1 MFINTHLCS
10 QAHKRLAYKT
20 ITPMYSFTRKN
31 ITVSLGHLLHPA
43 WPMYSYF
50 FSQWKYF
57 LKSQVKAPSRQ
68 AKDQAK
74 LIADCSV
81 STSEQSQSRCRH
93 PPTFSL
99 SRQVFS
105 CLLSHHRPGPSR
117 RHPSLGHNTSS
128 CFSSSH
134 SFSLP
139 VCYPQRA
146 QSKHLKTENRLRLC
160 STETP
165 LTPCTGLTV
174 NTPSWLYMPTPA
186 LLTLRPLHVPL
197 SCHPHTS
204 ATLVSFYSC

>member
-1 MFINTHLCS
+1 M
-10 QAHKRLAYKT
+10 
-20 ITPMYSFTRKN
+20 
-31 ITVSLGHLLHPA
+31 
-43 WPMYSYF
+43 
-50 FSQWKYF
+50 
-57 LKSQVKAPSRQ
+57 
-68 AKDQAK
+68 
-74 LIADCSV
+74 

-146 QSKHLKTENRLRLC
+146 QSKHLKTENGLQLC
-160 STETP
+160 PTETP
-165 LTPCTGLTV
+165 VTPRTGLTV
-174 NTPSWLYMPTPA
+174 NTPRDCTCQLRPCSLSGPSTYHSCVILTLQLLWLLLL
-186 LLTLRPLHVPL
+186 LLTHKILRHLTDFAHLISSV
-197 SCHPHTS
+197 CK
-204 ATLVSFYSC
+204 